1 MTFSLILHSDTPQSP
16 TMQDESSTT
25 PVKNSLICPDIETL
39 IQQLNNDSLESR
51 LQLCSLNSFTQSKQ
65 SIVSYCIETLIYLH
79 ENFSSTP
86 NSSSDILLSVSSD
99 YCFLSRSYSF
109 LFNYIMDLIIEQI
122 PLNIILYQI
131 ENEQLLTAIYPKD
144 LISTLNPLS
153 LRYIYDQ
160 KLLKQLLKFIQ
171 TTTTSE
177 RRWILNSSNKRKLDK
192 EENKINDEQF
202 IEKIIQHVSN
212 ITQWTNEQ
220 KQQAIYSYVINE
232 KQTLLQLLK

>member
-1 MTFSLILHSDTPQSP
+1 
-16 TMQDESSTT
+16 
-25 PVKNSLICPDIETL
+25 
-39 IQQLNNDSLESR
+39 
-51 LQLCSLNSFTQSKQ
+51 
-65 SIVSYCIETLIYLH
+65 
-79 ENFSSTP
+79 
-86 NSSSDILLSVSSD
+86 
-99 YCFLSRSYSF
+99 
-109 LFNYIMDLIIEQI
+109 MDLIIEQI